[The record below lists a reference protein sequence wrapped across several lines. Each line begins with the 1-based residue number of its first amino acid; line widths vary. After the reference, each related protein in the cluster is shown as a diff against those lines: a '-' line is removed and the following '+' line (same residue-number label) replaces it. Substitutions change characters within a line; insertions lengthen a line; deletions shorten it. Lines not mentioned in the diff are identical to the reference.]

1 MSKEV
6 IKQILDDP
14 QALTKVCYKY
24 FSKADNDNSGVI
36 DLGELNNILE
46 IVAKNVALPKPT
58 PEEVIQIFK
67 IFDLDQ
73 SQKLSFPEFELIV
86 TAFLK
91 RALEK

>member
-24 FSKADNDNSGVI
+24 FSKADHDKSGVI

-46 IVAKNVALPKPT
+46 VVAKNVGLPKPT
-58 PEEVIQIFK
+58 PEEVLQIFK

-73 SQKLSFPEFELIV
+73 SQKLSFQEFEMIV
-86 TAFLK
+86 TIFLK
-91 RALEK
+91 KALQK